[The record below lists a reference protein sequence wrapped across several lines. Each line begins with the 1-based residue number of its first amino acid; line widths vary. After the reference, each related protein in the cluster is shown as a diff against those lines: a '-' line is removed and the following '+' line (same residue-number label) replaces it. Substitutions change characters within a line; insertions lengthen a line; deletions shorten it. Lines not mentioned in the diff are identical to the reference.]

1 MPPYSIRREI
11 RMSEEQPPLSAAAAD
26 LVVGVEVPA
35 RLPGSL
41 ALPATGIEIAQ
52 FVAFRAAACVGA
64 DYSNMALFDADRQSL
79 RLFHG
84 TFLTPDWSPLASRS

>member
-1 MPPYSIRREI
+1 
-11 RMSEEQPPLSAAAAD
+11 MSEEQPPLSAAAAD
-26 LVVGVEVPA
+26 LVVGVEEPA

-41 ALPATGIEIAQ
+41 TLPATGIQIAQ